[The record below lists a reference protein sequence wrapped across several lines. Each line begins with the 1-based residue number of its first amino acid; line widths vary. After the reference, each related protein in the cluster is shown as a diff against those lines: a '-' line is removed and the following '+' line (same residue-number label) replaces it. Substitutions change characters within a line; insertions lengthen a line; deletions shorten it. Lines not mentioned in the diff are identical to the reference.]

1 MSSRSLIRALNNVF
15 EYWESNSE
23 QELRTSELF
32 KTIATFHERHN
43 TLQTITQ
50 STNVHNELYRFYQ
63 NHIKPRSNLQ
73 REIIFVE
80 ILTELLP
87 VLSKSEVLLWL
98 KTYLGP
104 AVDSGNLEH
113 HFIDKCRKF
122 IIKVINFKPSLDP
135 LLNERWR
142 EIQEMVVKDIID
154 IYVGESYSV
163 YEKINVVIDMHDLTD
178 ITLDRIRFINDN
190 CVNLLV
196 SFAVENVTSFGDIVD
211 QYFIRPQFRLAIITM
226 FMKVVTTRSFKLYNI
241 INSKI
246 FSSLFKSLLFDFDE
260 KILVSGLQVLIMLIP
275 IVNNKIRDHLNELFL
290 VYVRFVLAELNIDK
304 ATLSKIVDEMYDGQ
318 WDSAYTNSSETLNGD
333 YMVTILYGL
342 FPYNFIK
349 FSSDPIPYLAT
360 ERLNYISPEN
370 LVDMAEEVN
379 ERYNININQLLQ
391 KITKDAISKLLIHPN
406 LLDDTKNI
414 NTEIESCTDW
424 LQEADCF
431 GVEEIMI
438 GCMKLNPNLD
448 YEPNVDLQTLLI
460 DHEKLY
466 SFKESK
472 RLLSLRSNS
481 VDSSNSNGSKLDNDT
496 TSLGEESNAQTLT
509 ASSINSN
516 GSSQELDL
524 KNMDIPGPFKLV
536 STNNK
541 SLSKGHFL
549 EVVNYYQRE
558 LLLYKNELEFTLY
571 IKNIMKNKY
580 LELRL
585 EQKHHYDLLV
595 QIAEE
600 EKKNEVLTKDK
611 QSWIEEYNKLNHEL
625 KEVKLNQV
633 FDLETFQQKQSNND
647 KLVNDYNQAKE
658 EQSHLQHQL
667 DQMVAATIPNKN
679 HEITEL
685 KNDLIHLKQQYEVLT
700 NTMNDQKKRNA
711 NRNITQDEEDSG
723 HNKITAFEEQI
734 LKLNTEIAILQESNR
749 QLNHDNDEI
758 HACLQN
764 TITKYETQRH
774 SNSDTIKS
782 QITTIQF
789 NHQKTIDELHT
800 TILKY
805 EALVEEKN
813 TKIAQLT
820 TSKPISIPDSSS
832 NSITSR
838 INSDGHF
845 DNGHFEDRVM
855 MSFNTERPS
864 SPAKPP
870 IIKGRG
876 GYQKRS
882 KKIM

>member
-1 MSSRSLIRALNNVF
+1 M
-15 EYWESNSE
+15 
-23 QELRTSELF
+23 
-32 KTIATFHERHN
+32 
-43 TLQTITQ
+43 
-50 STNVHNELYRFYQ
+50 
-63 NHIKPRSNLQ
+63 Q